1 MRFSFVLKSG
11 AVVTMSTN
19 KDGNASR
26 MVEGI
31 AAGRNVVDT
40 MNGVF
45 IRGEEVVV
53 AARESAL
60 VVHLPGGA
68 TIDPPK

>member
-11 AVVTMSTN
+11 AVVTMSAN
-19 KDGNASR
+19 DGNASR

-31 AAGRNVVDT
+31 AAGRNVVDPT
-40 MNGVF
+40 TGVF
-45 IRGEEVVV
+45 IRGEEVAM
-53 AARESAL
+53 AAPESAL

-68 TIDPPK
+68 TISPPK